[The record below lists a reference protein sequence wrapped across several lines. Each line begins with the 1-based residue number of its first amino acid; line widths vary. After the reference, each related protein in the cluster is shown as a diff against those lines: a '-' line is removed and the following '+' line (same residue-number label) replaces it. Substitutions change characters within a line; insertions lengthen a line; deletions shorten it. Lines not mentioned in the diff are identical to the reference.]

1 LPHHRKFQRIIG
13 KRWQSLGDSRF
24 PTKVTSRSDRRR
36 TFTYTSVSYAPV
48 ADSVLEL
55 PQAVKAL
62 L

>member
-1 LPHHRKFQRIIG
+1 MARALVA
-13 KRWQSLGDSRF
+13 
-24 PTKVTSRSDRRR
+24 TKVTSRSGDRWR

-48 ADSVLEL
+48 ADSVFDL